1 MQQLTFG
8 LYDRFELARV
18 RGARRGVFRLHPSIP
33 DERRRSP
40 IGEPAGFVLTVRI
53 GEPALRMG
61 KRVFHE
67 GSLL

>member
-1 MQQLTFG
+1 
-8 LYDRFELARV
+8 
-18 RGARRGVFRLHPSIP
+18 
-33 DERRRSP
+33 
-40 IGEPAGFVLTVRI
+40 VLTVRI